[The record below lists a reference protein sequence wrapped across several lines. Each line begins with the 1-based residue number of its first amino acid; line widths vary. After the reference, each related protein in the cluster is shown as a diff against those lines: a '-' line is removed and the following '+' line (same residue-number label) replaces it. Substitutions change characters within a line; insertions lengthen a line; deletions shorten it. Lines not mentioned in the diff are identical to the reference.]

1 MAMRRAF
8 VSLGLLALVLP
19 QTVVAAD
26 ATTPTIDRIRGF
38 LIYEDTGDLSK
49 NLAKTEDQIV
59 ANDEKG
65 TSIQMLIDV
74 VLTGKPDTLYEN
86 NPQLHVVARSNM
98 DGPDAP
104 ALVDKVFYLT
114 YIAAK
119 GELVRTVVVDHGC
132 NGFDL
137 EAYVMDGD
145 KRTSEFKKSFSITCG
160 D

>member
-1 MAMRRAF
+1 MRPIIALEEEMTLRRA
-8 VSLGLLALVLP
+8 LGTFGILAFILP
-19 QTVVAAD
+19 QSVLAAD
-26 ATTPTIDRIRGF
+26 ATAPTIDRIRGF

-65 TSIQMLIDV
+65 TSIQMLVDV
-74 VLTGKPDTLYEN
+74 VLSGKPNSLYEN
-86 NPQLHVVARSNM
+86 NPRLHVVARSNL

-114 YIAAK
+114 FIAAK

-145 KRTSEFKKSFSITCG
+145 NRVS
-160 D
+160 

>member
-1 MAMRRAF
+1 MAMRRAL
-8 VSLGLLALVLP
+8 VTLGFLAALLP
-19 QTVVAAD
+19 QAVLAAD
-26 ATTPTIDRIRGF
+26 ATTPSIDRIRGF

-49 NLAKTEDQIV
+49 NLAKSDDQIV

-74 VLTGKPDTLYEN
+74 VLTAKPDSLYEN
-86 NPQLHVVARSNM
+86 NPMLHVVARSNL

-104 ALVDKVFYLT
+104 ALTDKVFPLT
-114 YIAAK
+114 YVGSK

-137 EAYVMDGD
+137 EAFIMDGD